1 MDLRSL
7 IAKMDDIEQNS
18 LLSEAED
25 LMEKV
30 RIRYSDVEAVANQYK
45 DNEEARAQALAKLA
59 RDNGLPG
66 LFDPIKKELVK
77 LDGTYAWFA
86 GASEETVQRLRKW
99 GLLPDSAKTS
109 SWVGLRGEDEKTA
122 QSGNTQARSR
132 DQMVD
137 KAEELMKKAVQFT
150 NAPIA
155 KEGRVSIANSLME
168 DFGYIKKALLEDITP
183 KEHEELKG
191 LIKNLTPYAKPPESD
206 PDAIDLISQYRSY
219 IEKRDALIARI
230 RELITKL
237 KEKLKPAV
245 VAKESLQE
253 SKRRMIAEGRIQV
266 LEEGKRYLRD
276 GVEWT
281 YNPTTKLYSTILES
295 GEVVQLDEEGF
306 VQGASDFGR
315 GLASGATFGYADN
328 AVAAA
333 KALVKGTKYAD
344 ELKRE
349 LAATDAVRKRS
360 PILYGAGDILGTFAI
375 PGAAGL
381 KLGGQLALGAA
392 RYASDTF
399 VRDPL
404 NKSTVAGATPRKGDG
419 PQPAKNTQ
427 IQAMQNEILKLD
439 PKALPRFGADGKMG
453 KETQTALA
461 KYPDIAKKYASVAS
475 APAVAPADQGGGP
488 MQPAPAGAGEPA
500 LTQEQVS
507 AVLTQMGIKPGS
519 KITAEQAVKIAQALG
534 LKPEANIAKSAAP
547 VNESSLASLI
557 AKMDAIESLDKDE
570 QLNEMFLFRV
580 LADMVPELIAKGMS
594 KEVIN
599 LARTQITRGMTA
611 GEQAS
616 IKAAQRTARDLMA
629 KPAVAGAERAAVSGA
644 ERAAV
649 SGAERAAVG
658 AVDDVAV
665 VAAKGSE
672 SVIAKLTS
680 KFGPKAEAALAK
692 VRAWGSKIGPWLMN
706 HKFLT
711 LVAILGALGYILNDD
726 YDPREDPPGPVVPP
740 HRPDVVEP
748 QPVTPV
754 VPPKPEDDPQ
764 VKLDLEE
771 LKKLL
776 AQLNGG
782 WPTDTETA
790 EMNKLAQE
798 VNVKPEGR
806 EGGAAQ
812 PVTATGNDAVKA
824 AMRPGQSAQSQW
836 DALKNNPAQSSATP
850 R

>member
-7 IAKMDDIEQNS
+7 IAKMDAIEQS
-18 LLSEAED
+18 ALLSEAED

-109 SWVGLRGEDEKTA
+109 SWLGFRGEDEKIA
-122 QSGNTQARSR
+122 QPSNTQARSR

-155 KEGRVSIANSLME
+155 KEGRVSIASSLME

-253 SKRRMIAEGRIQV
+253 SKQRLIAEGRIQV

-306 VQGASDFGR
+306 VQGVTDFGR

-381 KLGGQLALGAA
+381 KLGGQLALGAG
-392 RYASDTF
+392 RWASDHF
-399 VRDPL
+399 VRDPH
-404 NKSTVAGATPRKGDG
+404 NQATVAGATPRKGDG

-427 IQAMQNEILKLD
+427 IQAMQSEILKRD

-453 KETQTALA
+453 KETQAALA
-461 KYPDIAKKYASVAS
+461 KYPDIAKKYANVVS
-475 APAVAPADQGGGP
+475 APATGFAVDQGGGP
-488 MQPAPAGAGEPA
+488 MLPPPAGEPA

-534 LKPEANIAKSAAP
+534 LKPEANIAQPAAASSTA
-547 VNESSLASLI
+547 VRESSLASLI
-557 AKMDAIESLDKDE
+557 AKMDEIERLDENE

-580 LADMVPELIAKGMS
+580 LADMIPELVAKGMS
-594 KEVIN
+594 KEAIN

-629 KPAVAGAERAAVSGA
+629 KPAVAGAERTAVAGA
-644 ERAAV
+644 EK
-649 SGAERAAVG
+649 AAVG
-658 AVDDVAV
+658 AADDVAV
-665 VAAKGSE
+665 AAVKGSE
-672 SVIAKLTS
+672 NVVAKLTT
-680 KFGPKAEAALAK
+680 KFGPKAEAALVK
-692 VRAWGSKIGPWLMN
+692 VRSWGSKIGPWLMN

-740 HRPDVVEP
+740 PPHVVRPNVVEP
-748 QPVTPV
+748 QPVPV
-754 VPPKPEDDPQ
+754 KPEDDPQ

-782 WPTDTETA
+782 WPTDAETA

-806 EGGAAQ
+806 EGAAGQ
-812 PVTATGNDAVKA
+812 PAATPTGDDAVKA

-836 DALKNNPAQSSATP
+836 TALNNNPAQSAATP